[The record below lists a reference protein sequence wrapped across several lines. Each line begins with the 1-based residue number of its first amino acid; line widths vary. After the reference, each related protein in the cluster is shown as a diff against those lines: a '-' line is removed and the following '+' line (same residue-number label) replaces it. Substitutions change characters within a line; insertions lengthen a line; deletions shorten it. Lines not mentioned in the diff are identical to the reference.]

1 MAARVVKFKTR
12 KQIEAENREKLIKG
26 LRRELRL
33 TEQRRKELELA
44 LVEAG
49 EPITR
54 RYDRLVDRVA
64 KAQMELNRVQK
75 IMDDED

>member
-1 MAARVVKFKTR
+1 MVARVVKLKTR